1 MNIETIW
8 HLIRQERTRQHE
20 QWTGPHRWG
29 AGDCSSTETDHIVK
43 VAVLTEE
50 CGEVAR
56 AVLDENTEDLVTE
69 LVQTAAVAVAW
80 LEALPEHYA

>member
-20 QWTGPHRWG
+20 QWTGPHRAW
-29 AGDCSSTETDHIVK
+29 AGINPSAEIEHIVQ